1 MCKGKVQWK
10 RQFLDRLLIKIL
22 HKKDLRRDGNI
33 GCSVVWYYHQGYE
46 GILQSR
52 PLSLLPCVSVLR
64 FVRISY
70 LRLILT
76 DCGNGYEIVKLLDS
90 QFDAS
95 SSYAEGP
102 TEAEKTQSRIDH
114 MPSMGQ
120 INNTKGRGSYLFYRE
135 HCRWVISIY
144 TLSDSGVFQ
153 QSNWFAISDS
163 ELFTTYRVNNLW
175 AKQKQNGLCKLAF
188 HQCFWIRKPE
198 NLSKYWTR
206 KYKG

>member
-1 MCKGKVQWK
+1 MIMCKGKVQWE
-10 RQFLDRLLIKIL
+10 RQFLDLLLIKIL

-33 GCSVVWYYHQGYE
+33 GYSVVWYYHQGYE

-52 PLSLLPCVSVLR
+52 PLSPLPCVSVLR
-64 FVRISY
+64 FVWTSY

-120 INNTKGRGSYLFYRE
+120 INNTKGRGSCLFIVNIVDEVLVYT
-135 HCRWVISIY
+135 HSVIRVFSSNLISSLSLTVNYSLPTESIICEPNKNKMAY
-144 TLSDSGVFQ
+144 VNSRFTSV
-153 QSNWFAISDS
+153 S
-163 ELFTTYRVNNLW
+163 ES
-175 AKQKQNGLCKLAF
+175 
-188 HQCFWIRKPE
+188 E
-198 NLSKYWTR
+198 NLR
-206 KYKG
+206 M